1 MPAADT
7 AAKTT
12 FTITRTPRRP
22 ADQKT
27 ILRLMR
33 MQREVQN
40 GLRRLAGRR
49 RRDENVTRPRAG
61 GEWTNRVRA
70 TRLARVEKGESFT
83 IAVTPQIL
91 PDLKAVEKFLKAK

>member
-1 MPAADT
+1 MFRYRFVDSSSARFAGLATFGSWRFEVWGLYCDPVFRSQFMPAAAT

-49 RRDENVTRPRAG
+49 RRDENVTRPR
-61 GEWTNRVRA
+61 
-70 TRLARVEKGESFT
+70 
-83 IAVTPQIL
+83 
-91 PDLKAVEKFLKAK
+91 